1 MDDKKYYEERP
12 DSNDTGTD
20 SSAGGSNAYDQP
32 GNGPHYQY
40 QPGGGSNPYHYNPN
54 SYQGQN
60 PYDDRPPMRP
70 KANPLALA
78 SFIVSIVSFV
88 LCCCY
93 PNFLMIGSFIAIGLA
108 ICSKFFYRET
118 PMHGLAIAAIVIG
131 CVGII
136 LNICMLILSFVW
148 LPEYLHNN
156 PEIIDEMRDL
166 LGQYGEEL
174 SDSLFD

>member
-1 MDDKKYYEERP
+1 
-12 DSNDTGTD
+12 
-20 SSAGGSNAYDQP
+20 
-32 GNGPHYQY
+32 
-40 QPGGGSNPYHYNPN
+40 
-54 SYQGQN
+54 
-60 PYDDRPPMRP
+60 
-70 KANPLALA
+70 
-78 SFIVSIVSFV
+78 
-88 LCCCY
+88 
-93 PNFLMIGSFIAIGLA
+93 
-108 ICSKFFYRET
+108 
-118 PMHGLAIAAIVIG
+118 MHGLAIAAIVIG